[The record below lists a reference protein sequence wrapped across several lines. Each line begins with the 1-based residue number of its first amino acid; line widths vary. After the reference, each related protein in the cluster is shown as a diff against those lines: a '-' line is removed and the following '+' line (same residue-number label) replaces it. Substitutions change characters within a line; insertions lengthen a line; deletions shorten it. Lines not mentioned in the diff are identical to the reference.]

1 MVHGGGQQMV
11 GHRPVGGLAVQLPV
25 EGAVVRQLPYEHGES
40 ARGEPVTVPVEQI
53 DAVIAEQV
61 RFEGLGVFV
70 DEPDEA
76 QPSPRPSP
84 VSLP

>member
-1 MVHGGGQQMV
+1 MV

>member
-1 MVHGGGQQMV
+1 MVHRRRQQVV
-11 GHRPVGGLAVQLPV
+11 GHRPVGGLAEQFPVDGALPREVLDQDLEPARGQFPAVPVQQVL
-25 EGAVVRQLPYEHGES
+25 AVV
-40 ARGEPVTVPVEQI
+40 
-53 DAVIAEQV
+53 AEQV

-70 DEPDEA
+70 DELGEA